1 MTAYS
6 IAAFHVI
13 TGVCVLA
20 AVRHL
25 SNGLWR
31 PIDKANVLFSVMC
44 CCAAGMAWT
53 QAQLYQTWTIEEY
66 AVLLKW
72 NISFVG
78 VFLILMPWFTSAF
91 TGRQPF
97 WWLVVITVGIVAL
110 LAINL
115 IQPFGLQLAVI
126 ERIET
131 KHMPWGE
138 AFASPAGRLA
148 TSFWFSVA
156 AVLIAS
162 GDSVIRFLAS
172 WRRQHSGTSMMM
184 MLSATVYFVAVFE
197 GVLVRAQFIDFM
209 HLGPFGFFAMV
220 IAMSLTLS
228 FRSRQT
234 LLVSEQRFRTLVE
247 QSPFGIQV
255 LAVDGGTV
263 QVNPAWE
270 RLWGKNAT
278 QDSRVANEILLP
290 VIERAFKGQ
299 QGETSPMPTH
309 GEQWVRSFA
318 YPIKDP
324 GGDVRNVIVMHE
336 DVTEEKRAA
345 DEARAANAE
354 LSQVKHAVVQQERLR
369 ALGQMASGIAH
380 DINNAITPAALYIES
395 LLEQDKTLNPR
406 SRERL
411 SLVQQAIAAVVQTVA
426 RLREFC
432 RPREAQSAREA
443 VDLNDVVQQSVAL
456 TRARWYTM
464 ALGKGISIQTE
475 LNLANGLPA
484 TQGSESE
491 IRDAIVNLIFNAV
504 DAMPSGGTIT
514 LQTRAL
520 ANGVTVEVRDT
531 GIGMDEQT
539 RRRCL
544 EPFFSTKGEQGSGL
558 GLAMVYGMLKRHG
571 GEIEIVSEPGQG
583 TTMRLQFPIDSAHVE
598 RQQTTPPR
606 SAFAGKRSGIR
617 ILLAD
622 DDPALLE
629 SLRAAL
635 EADGHH
641 VMTADD
647 GQSAIDAFEAA
658 DRAGAPFAVVITDFV
673 MPVADGRKVSNVVN
687 QMRPGTPVIMLTAYG
702 HRVSAQDDT
711 LPNVDH
717 ILAKP
722 TNFADLRNTLGTA
735 VVALASRSRGRH
747 GAHSEF
753 LHDLAPRRA
762 RCVRRFARDV
772 AASVPEHGNHL
783 AGECG
788 LSHGRHPAHAG
799 WRLLLVGNAKF
810 ADERGQIVA
819 LAEILHGIEQAIQ
832 LGDVSTHCPTSAPF
846 FPSSRPCSFRRTATA
861 CSSARKSADDAARCL
876 WVVRTHD
883 SWSW

>member
-1 MTAYS
+1 MF
-6 IAAFHVI
+6 I
-13 TGVCVLA
+13 
-20 AVRHL
+20 
-25 SNGLWR
+25 
-31 PIDKANVLFSVMC
+31 
-44 CCAAGMAWT
+44 
-53 QAQLYQTWTIEEY
+53 
-66 AVLLKW
+66 
-72 NISFVG
+72 
-78 VFLILMPWFTSAF
+78 
-91 TGRQPF
+91 
-97 WWLVVITVGIVAL
+97 AL
-110 LAINL
+110 LTVNL
-115 IQPFGLQLAVI
+115 IQPVGVQLAGI

-138 AFASPAGRLA
+138 PFASPVGKLA
-148 TSFWFSVA
+148 PTFWFAIA
-156 AVLIAS
+156 AALIAL
-162 GDSVIRFLAS
+162 GDSMIRFLAN
-172 WRRQHSGTSMMM
+172 WRRDRSGASMMM
-184 MLSATVYFVAVFE
+184 VVSAAVYFLSGIE
-197 GVLVRAQFIDFM
+197 GTLVRAQIIDFI
-209 HLGPFGFFAMV
+209 HLGPLAFFFMV

-228 FRSRQT
+228 FRSRQS

-270 RLWGKNAT
+270 RLWGKNAS
-278 QDSRVANEILLP
+278 QDSRDANESLLP
-290 VIERAFKGQ
+290 VIERAFKGHK
-299 QGETSPMPTH
+299 GETSPMPTR
-309 GEQWVRSFA
+309 GEQWVRSFV

-324 GGDVRNVIVMHE
+324 GGLVRNVIVMHE
-336 DVTEEKRAA
+336 DVTEEKRAE
-345 DEARAANAE
+345 DEVRAATAE
-354 LSQVKHAVVQQERLR
+354 LSQVKQAVVQQERLR

-406 SRERL
+406 ARERL

-456 TRARWYTM
+456 TRARWHTM

-475 LNLANGLPA
+475 LNLAKDLPA
-484 TQGSESE
+484 TLGSESE

-504 DAMPSGGTIT
+504 DAMPAGGTIT

-520 ANGVTVEVRDT
+520 ANWVTVEVRDT

-539 RRRCL
+539 CRRCL
-544 EPFFSTKGEQGSGL
+544 EPFFSTKGEQGNGL

-571 GEIEIVSEPGQG
+571 GEIEIVSEPGRG
-583 TTMRLQFPIDSAHVE
+583 TTMRLQFPIDSARVE
-598 RQQTTPPR
+598 PRQTTAPR
-606 SAFAGKRSGIR
+606 VAFAAKRSGIR

-629 SLRAAL
+629 SLRVTL
-635 EADGHH
+635 QADGHH

-673 MPVADGRKVSNVVN
+673 MPVVDGRKVSNVVN

-717 ILAKP
+717 ILSKP
-722 TNFADLRNTLGTA
+722 TNLAELRNTL
-735 VVALASRSRGRH
+735 
-747 GAHSEF
+747 E
-753 LHDLAPRRA
+753 
-762 RCVRRFARDV
+762 
-772 AASVPEHGNHL
+772 
-783 AGECG
+783 
-788 LSHGRHPAHAG
+788 
-799 WRLLLVGNAKF
+799 RLLL
-810 ADERGQIVA
+810 R
-819 LAEILHGIEQAIQ
+819 
-832 LGDVSTHCPTSAPF
+832 
-846 FPSSRPCSFRRTATA
+846 
-861 CSSARKSADDAARCL
+861 
-876 WVVRTHD
+876 
-883 SWSW
+883 

>member
-13 TGVCVLA
+13 AGVCVLA

-31 PIDKANVLFSVMC
+31 PIDKSNLLFSVMC
-44 CCAAGMAWT
+44 CCAVGMAWT
-53 QAQLYQTWTIEEY
+53 LAQVYQAWSIEEH
-66 AVLLKW
+66 AALVKSNLTF
-72 NISFVG
+72 II
-78 VFLILMPWFTSAF
+78 VFFIVMPWFTSAV
-91 TGRQPF
+91 TGRYPLP
-97 WWLVVITVGIVAL
+97 WLVALTVLFIAL
-110 LAINL
+110 LTVNL
-115 IQPFGLQLAVI
+115 IQPVGVQLAGI

-138 AFASPAGRLA
+138 PFASPVGKLA
-148 TSFWFSVA
+148 PTFWLAIA
-156 AVLIAS
+156 AALVGL
-162 GDSVIRFLAS
+162 GDSAIRFLAS
-172 WRRQHSGTSMMM
+172 WRRDRSGASMIMAV
-184 MLSATVYFVAVFE
+184 SAAVYFLSGIE
-197 GVLVRAQFIDFM
+197 GALVRAQIIDFI
-209 HLGPFGFFAMV
+209 HLGPFGFFVMV

-228 FRSRQT
+228 FRSRHN
-234 LLVSEQRFRTLVE
+234 LLVSEQRFRALVA
-247 QSPFGIQV
+247 
-255 LAVDGGTV
+255 AVAIWDPGARRIDGGTV

-270 RLWGKNAT
+270 RLWGKNA
-278 QDSRVANEILLP
+278 SENPGVADQSLLP
-290 VIERAFKGQ
+290 VIERAFKGHK
-299 QGETSPMPTH
+299 GETIPMPTR
-309 GEQWVRSFA
+309 GEQWIRSFV

-324 GGDVRNVIVMHE
+324 GGLVRNVIVMHE
-336 DVTEEKRAA
+336 DVTEEKRAE
-345 DEARAANAE
+345 DEARAATAE
-354 LSQVKHAVVQQERLR
+354 LSQVKQAVVQQERLR

-380 DINNAITPAALYIES
+380 DINNAISPAALYVES

-406 SRERL
+406 ARERL
-411 SLVQQAIAAVVQTVA
+411 TIVQQAIAAVVQTVA

-464 ALGKGISIQTE
+464 ALSKGISIQTE

-484 TQGSESE
+484 ILGSESE

-504 DAMPSGGTIT
+504 DAMPAGGTIT

-520 ANGVTVEVRDT
+520 VNGVTVEVRDT
-531 GIGMDEQT
+531 GIGMDQQT

-583 TTMRLQFPIDSAHVE
+583 TTMRLEFPIDSEHVE
-598 RQQTTPPR
+598 RPQTTPPR
-606 SAFAGKRSGIR
+606 SAFPGKRSGIR

-622 DDPALLE
+622 DDPALLV

-658 DRAGAPFAVVITDFV
+658 DRAGSPFAVVITDFV
-673 MPVADGRKVSNVVN
+673 MPVVDGRKVSNVVN

-702 HRVSAQDDT
+702 HRVSTQDDT

-722 TNFADLRNTLGTA
+722 TNLADLRNTLERLLP
-735 VVALASRSRGRH
+735 ALASRSSGRH

-762 RCVRRFARDV
+762 RCVRRFARDI

-783 AGECG
+783 A
-788 LSHGRHPAHAG
+788 
-799 WRLLLVGNAKF
+799 
-810 ADERGQIVA
+810 
-819 LAEILHGIEQAIQ
+819 
-832 LGDVSTHCPTSAPF
+832 
-846 FPSSRPCSFRRTATA
+846 
-861 CSSARKSADDAARCL
+861 
-876 WVVRTHD
+876 
-883 SWSW
+883 

>member
-97 WWLVVITVGIVAL
+97 WWLIVITVGIVAL

-197 GVLVRAQFIDFM
+197 GVLVRAQVIDFM

-234 LLVSEQRFRTLVE
+234 LLVSEQRFRALVE

-270 RLWGKNAT
+270 RLWGKNAS
-278 QDSRVANEILLP
+278 QDSRAADEILLP
-290 VIERAFKGQ
+290 VIERAFKGHK
-299 QGETSPMPTH
+299 GETNPMPTR
-309 GEQWVRSFA
+309 GEQWIRSFV

-324 GGDVRNVIVMHE
+324 GGLVRNVIVMHE
-336 DVTEEKRAA
+336 DVTEEKRAE

-354 LSQVKHAVVQQERLR
+354 LSQVKHAVLQQERLR
-369 ALGQMASGIAH
+369 ALGQMAGGIAH

-406 SRERL
+406 ARERL
-411 SLVQQAIAAVVQTVA
+411 SLVQQAIAAVVQTVE

-432 RPREAQSAREA
+432 RPREAQSVREA

-456 TRARWYTM
+456 TRARWHTM

-484 TQGSESE
+484 ILGSESE

-531 GIGMDEQT
+531 GAGMDEQT

-544 EPFFSTKGEQGSGL
+544 EPFFSTKGEHGNGL

-583 TTMRLQFPIDSAHVE
+583 TTMRLQFPFDSAPVE
-598 RQQTTPPR
+598 RPQTTPPR
-606 SAFAGKRSGIR
+606 TAFAGKRSGIR

-673 MPVADGRKVSNVVN
+673 MPVVDGRKVSNVVN

-722 TNFADLRNTLGTA
+722 TNLADLRNTLG
-735 VVALASRSRGRH
+735 
-747 GAHSEF
+747 
-753 LHDLAPRRA
+753 
-762 RCVRRFARDV
+762 
-772 AASVPEHGNHL
+772 
-783 AGECG
+783 
-788 LSHGRHPAHAG
+788 
-799 WRLLLVGNAKF
+799 RLLP
-810 ADERGQIVA
+810 R
-819 LAEILHGIEQAIQ
+819 
-832 LGDVSTHCPTSAPF
+832 
-846 FPSSRPCSFRRTATA
+846 
-861 CSSARKSADDAARCL
+861 
-876 WVVRTHD
+876 
-883 SWSW
+883 